1 MMPAFVVVL
10 PYFLL
15 YRDINLLDT
24 LTGLIVMH
32 IVVSLAL
39 AFFMLRS
46 FFAEL
51 PREIIEAAYVE
62 GAGVYRTMVS
72 VALPQVRSGIMA
84 TAILVFIFSWNELAF
99 AFTLAGGAV
108 KTGPV
113 AILAFMGFQ
122 NVQIGPL
129 MAAASLLILPI
140 ALLLIATQKSLVRGL
155 TFGAVKS

>member
-1 MMPAFVVVL
+1 
-10 PYFLL
+10 
-15 YRDINLLDT
+15 
-24 LTGLIVMH
+24 
-32 IVVSLAL
+32 
-39 AFFMLRS
+39 
-46 FFAEL
+46 
-51 PREIIEAAYVE
+51 
-62 GAGVYRTMVS
+62 
-72 VALPQVRSGIMA
+72 MA